1 MNKNAST
8 TQSTSWFAEFFQ
20 TNLYKKTQ
28 GKVARQITFFALA
41 IMFVIAAWRITE
53 EPWIAVLFI
62 GAEYAIGGVILVCGL
77 WYCFRLVNLSRFA
90 DFLIA
95 VEAEMN
101 KVSWPTKQ
109 ELVRSSIVVIFI
121 IFFMAALLYGFDIIW
136 EQLFR
141 LLKVKSS

>member
-1 MNKNAST
+1 MNKPS
-8 TQSTSWFAEFFQ
+8 STSQSSSWLSEFFRA
-20 TNLYKKTQ
+20 NLYKKTQ
-28 GKVARQITFFALA
+28 GKIARQITFFALA
-41 IMFVIAAWRITE
+41 IVFVIAAWRVSQ
-53 EPWIAVLFI
+53 EPWISGLFT
-62 GAEYAIGGVILVCGL
+62 GAEYALGGLILLLGL
-77 WYCFRLVNLSRFA
+77 WFCFRLVNLSRFA

-109 ELVRSSIVVIFI
+109 ELIRSSIVVIFI

-141 LLKVKSS
+141 LLRVKS

>member
-8 TQSTSWFAEFFQ
+8 SESSSWISEFFQ
-20 TNLYKKTQ
+20 TGLYKKTQ

-41 IMFVIAAWRITE
+41 VIFVIGAWRVTE
-53 EPWIAVLFI
+53 EPWIAGLFT
-62 GAEYAIGGVILVCGL
+62 GAEYAIAGVILVGGL
-77 WYCFRLVNLSRFA
+77 WFCFRLINLSRFA

-101 KVSWPTKQ
+101 KVSWPTRQ

-141 LLKVKSS
+141 ILSVKS

>member
-8 TQSTSWFAEFFQ
+8 SESSSWISEFFQ
-20 TNLYKKTQ
+20 TGLYKKTQ

-41 IMFVIAAWRITE
+41 VIFVIGAWRVTE
-53 EPWIAVLFI
+53 EPWIAGLFT
-62 GAEYAIGGVILVCGL
+62 GAEYAIAGVILVGGL
-77 WYCFRLVNLSRFA
+77 WFCFRLINLSRFA

-101 KVSWPTKQ
+101 KVSWPTRQ

-141 LLKVKSS
+141 ILSIKS

>member
-1 MNKNAST
+1 MA
-8 TQSTSWFAEFFQ
+8 
-20 TNLYKKTQ
+20 
-28 GKVARQITFFALA
+28 VI
-41 IMFVIAAWRITE
+41 FVIAAWKITE
-53 EPWIAVLFI
+53 EPWIAGLFT
-62 GAEYAIGGVILVCGL
+62 GAEYIISGAILVAGL
-77 WYCFRLVNLSRFA
+77 WFCFRLINIPRFA

-101 KVSWPTKQ
+101 KVSWPTRQ

-141 LLKVKSS
+141 ILSIKS